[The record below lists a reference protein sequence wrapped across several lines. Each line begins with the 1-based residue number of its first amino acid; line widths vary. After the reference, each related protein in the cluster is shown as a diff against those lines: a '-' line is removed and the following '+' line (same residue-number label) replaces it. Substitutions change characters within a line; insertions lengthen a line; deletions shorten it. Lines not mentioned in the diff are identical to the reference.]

1 MPYPAKSNMSKR
13 LNAAKYARH
22 IAYLEGVRDDPH
34 AGTKSRALAAT
45 QLQEMYLAF
54 ELADSRA
61 REHTRKIELRKLQVE
76 NPTIPLPDSE
86 PARPSPATESVDE
99 TFDYLK
105 KGGKSA
111 TV

>member
-1 MPYPAKSNMSKR
+1 MSKR
-13 LNAAKYARH
+13 LNAAKYARQ
-22 IAYLEGVRDDPH
+22 ITFLEGVRDDPT
-34 AGTKSRALAAT
+34 AGAKSRMMAAL
-45 QLQEMYLAF
+45 QLQELYLAF

-61 REHTRKIELRKLQVE
+61 REHARKIELRKLQVE

-86 PARPSPATESVDE
+86 PTRPSPATEAVDE